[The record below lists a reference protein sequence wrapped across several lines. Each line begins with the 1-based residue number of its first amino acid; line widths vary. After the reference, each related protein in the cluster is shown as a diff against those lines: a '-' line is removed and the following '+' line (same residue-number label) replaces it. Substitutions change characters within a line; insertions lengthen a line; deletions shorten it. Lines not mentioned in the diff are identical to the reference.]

1 MKPQDTLAA
10 VTAAFVWGLTFIA
23 IKLGVQEAPP
33 FLMTAL
39 RFAAAAVP
47 LVLFVRPPAAPV
59 RLVLAYGALI
69 GVAQFGLLFLAVRQ
83 GMPAG
88 LASLVV
94 QAQVF
99 FTLGFAALAFGERP
113 TPAQLAGAALS
124 LLGMILIGSARLQH
138 ASLGPFLLTLGAAG
152 CWGAGNIVGK
162 KMGRVDPVALMA
174 WSSLVAPLPMFALS
188 WALEPQATR
197 AALSPPSLTLIVS
210 VLFLAYGGTIFSYS
224 LWARLLARYPASAV
238 SPFALLVPLVGMVA
252 AGFWFGEIATSREWA
267 GAAIVMA
274 GLALNMFG
282 ARVGGA
288 LWRRPA

>member
-1 MKPQDTLAA
+1 MKPLDTLAA
-10 VTAAFVWGLTFIA
+10 VLATFVWGLTFVA

-47 LVLFVRPPAAPV
+47 LAFFVRPPAAPA
-59 RLVLAYGALI
+59 RLVLAYGLLI

-88 LASLVV
+88 LASLVM

-124 LLGMILIGSARLQH
+124 LLGMTLIGSARLQN
-138 ASLGPFLLTLGAAG
+138 ASLGPFLLTLGAAV
-152 CWGAGNIVGK
+152 CWAAGNIVGK
-162 KMGRVDPVALMA
+162 KMGRVDPLALMV

-188 WALEPQATR
+188 YTLEPRVTV
-197 AALSPPSLTLIVS
+197 AALNPPSITLIVS
-210 VLFLAYGGTIFSYS
+210 VLFLAYGGTLFSYS

-238 SPFALLVPLVGMVA
+238 APFALLVPVVGMVA
-252 AGFWFGEIATSREWA
+252 AGFWFGEVASAREWG

-282 ARVGGA
+282 ARLGGA
-288 LWRRPA
+288 LRRRPA